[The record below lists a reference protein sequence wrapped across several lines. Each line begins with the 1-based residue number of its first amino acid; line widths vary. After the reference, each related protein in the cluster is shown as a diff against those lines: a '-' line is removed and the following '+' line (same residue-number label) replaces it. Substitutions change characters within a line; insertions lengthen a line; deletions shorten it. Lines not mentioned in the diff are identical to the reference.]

1 MKVATALRKAPKA
14 SPELVALTVGEA
26 MAKARLDVARTVLL
40 FLSANFA
47 QDAEPAVLAAARA
60 GNCTAVT
67 GCAAPGVFTE
77 EDWILDAPAVAAMV
91 IGDDILATEDD
102 ANPWQLT
109 LTAPNAIETRWLR
122 DAARR
127 LGGVSGDATGRG
139 PYKVWSGSRVV
150 VDGRVELGIAGDR
163 LRVATSLGMHVL
175 SDPAPAEIVD
185 DKLMRVAGVPAL
197 AHLARH
203 LPTDLADDDA
213 FPMQRLM
220 VGIAWGDPES
230 AYAEGRYHLAP
241 MRSLDI
247 VQRSIT
253 LGWPVDAASHVFWA
267 LRDPDAAE
275 RDMRAA
281 IDRLAVGPAP
291 DFGVCFA
298 CLGRG
303 PAFYDGRDR
312 DLAAIR
318 RQWPDLPLIGF
329 YGNGEIV
336 PMAGGNRLVQY
347 GTVLGLYSA

>member
-1 MKVATALRKAPKA
+1 MKVASALRKAPKA
-14 SPELVALTVGEA
+14 SPELVGLAVGEA
-26 MAKARLDVARTVLL
+26 MAKAGLDVARGVLL
-40 FLSANFA
+40 FLTADFA
-47 QDAEPAVLAAARA
+47 QDAEAAVLAAARA
-60 GNCTAVT
+60 GNCTRVT

-91 IGDDILATEDD
+91 FGDDIGAAEDD
-102 ANPWQLT
+102 PAPWQLT
-109 LTAPNAIETRWLR
+109 LTAPNAIDTTWLR

-139 PYKVWSGSRVV
+139 PYKVWTGSRVV
-150 VDGRVELGIAGDR
+150 VDGRVELGIAGER
-163 LRVATSLGMHVL
+163 LRVAASLGMEPL
-175 SDPAPAEIVD
+175 CAPAPADIDGDRLTRVD
-185 DKLMRVAGVPAL
+185 GLPAL
-197 AHLARH
+197 VHLARH
-203 LPTDLADDDA
+203 LPADLPDDA
-213 FPMQRLM
+213 SFPMQHIM
-220 VGIAWGDPES
+220 AGVAWGDPAT

-241 MRSLDI
+241 LRTLDMASRG
-247 VQRSIT
+247 VG
-253 LGWPVDAASHVFWA
+253 LGWPVDGASHVFWA
-267 LRDPDAAE
+267 LRDPRAAE

-281 IDRLAVGPAP
+281 IERLADGPAP

-312 DLAAIR
+312 DIAAIR

-336 PMAGGNRLVQY
+336 PLASGNRLVQY